1 MLKKLKIDYRLY
13 AILLT
18 FMVLFRT
25 VMCYLHLRAGEP
37 AERLL
42 MMYLAD
48 NCINIVAALML
59 TVLNSKRIERR
70 DGKGSG
76 Q

>member
-1 MLKKLKIDYRLY
+1 VLKKLKIDYRIF

-25 VMCYLHLRAGEP
+25 VMCYLNLRAGES

-42 MMYLAD
+42 IMYLAD
-48 NCINIVAALML
+48 NCINIVAAFLL
-59 TVLNSKRIERR
+59 AVLSRKRSEHR
-70 DGKGSG
+70 DGKDSA